1 MSKTI
6 MIVDDEPDTLTYL
19 TIFLERNGYKT
30 ITAANGE
37 EGLEKVKEE
46 KVDLICLD
54 IMMPKKSGVG
64 FYRLIKKEKDL
75 KDIPIII
82 ITGFTKD
89 MNPKMDFERFLSERK
104 TVPKPEGYLEKPI
117 DRDVL
122 LRIIKENI
130 G

>member
-30 ITAANGE
+30 TTAANGE
-37 EGLEKVKEE
+37 EGLDKVKEE

-64 FYRLIKKEKDL
+64 FYRLIKNEKDL